1 MGRGT
6 VAKQLRAMIRLLGVV
21 VLSILLN
28 CVLLLLPGLHKLRSQ
43 ISSFFFKVILIW
55 CGIRVDSALPDVS
68 NLTKKRLLIVSNHV
82 SYLDILIISSL
93 HPCNFLAKSE
103 VGQWPLF
110 GWVARALGCV
120 FVKRDSLMG
129 RACALRSCLKSLT
142 HSSLALFPEGTTTAA
157 RTPNADAWA
166 KGHAWIAQ
174 RSGADAV
181 LCIGLVFENQ
191 SERAW
196 TDDMSLIPHLL
207 KTLGERKIHVK
218 INGSLARVSP
228 QLTSDALSEITW
240 QNVCSAVNNVCPQ

>member
-1 MGRGT
+1 M
-6 VAKQLRAMIRLLGVV
+6 AKQLRAMIRLLGVV

-28 CVLLLLPGLHKLRSQ
+28 GVLLLLPGLHNLRSQ
-43 ISSFFFKVILIW
+43 TTSFFFKAMLIW
-55 CGIRVDSALPDVS
+55 CGIRVESALPDVS
-68 NLTKKRLLIVSNHV
+68 NLRKKRLLIVANHV

-103 VGQWPLF
+103 VGKWPLF
-110 GWVARALGCV
+110 GWVASALGCV

-196 TDDMSLIPHLL
+196 TGDMSLLPHLL
-207 KTLGERKIHVK
+207 KTLGEREIHVK
-218 INGSLARVSP
+218 ISGSLAQVSP
-228 QLTSDALSEITW
+228 QLTPDALSEITW
-240 QNVCSAVNNVCPQ
+240 QNVCSAVNNVCAQ